1 MVFSVMK
8 IINNLIEVR
17 LNPLMV
23 SRSRCATDEV
33 ENDNEAY

>member
-1 MVFSVMK
+1 MAFSVMK

-23 SRSRCATDEV
+23 FRSRHATDEV
-33 ENDNEAY
+33 ENE